1 MVLVLKKLPSFG
13 LTWLVGLALIIG
25 TPIAG
30 DADSTATAQI
40 TVACSDGTT
49 ITVPVDPSTL
59 IDSTGEV
66 QALNPGGLVCTLS
79 QDLLATDNAT
89 ATAPSS
95 PPPCRTTD
103 FMQDGRPLTA
113 VMIDPPFV
121 VTGTVDAQHLCDI
134 GVYYSPEGLGGPF
147 AVDTAT
153 IENAIYYGVLDNSSA
168 FEVDVKNSSI
178 QNIGDVPF
186 DGAQHGVG
194 VSYTGNPAHGI
205 VDGNTISQYQKN
217 GTAMKNGANVTVT
230 NNTVTGRGPTKVI
243 AQNGIE
249 FVNANSPNLSG
260 NTVSMN
266 IYTQTTSC
274 TPGCVGSTTGVTA
287 TGFLLFNTTFK
298 NPGEV
303 APFNHAFRNQVD
315 YFVKSS

>member
-1 MVLVLKKLPSFG
+1 VVVLKKLSSFG

-25 TPIAG
+25 TPFAVA
-30 DADSTATAQI
+30 ADSTATAQI

-66 QALNPGGLVCTLS
+66 QALNPGGLACAPS
-79 QDLLATDNAT
+79 QDLLTTDNTTAT
-89 ATAPSS
+89 ATSDSITCTP
-95 PPPCRTTD
+95 TT

-113 VMIDPPFV
+113 LLINPAFV
-121 VTGTVDAQHLCDI
+121 NVAVDAQHACDI
-134 GVYYSPEGLGGPF
+134 AVYYTGGF
-147 AVDTAT
+147 GGTVDGAT
-153 IENAIYYGVLDNSSA
+153 ISNAIYYGVLDDNSTG
-168 FEVDVKNSSI
+168 EVDVKNSSI
-178 QNIGDVPF
+178 QNIGDAAF
-186 DGAQHGVG
+186 DGSQHGVG
-194 VSYTGNPAHGI
+194 VSYIGSSSNGI
-205 VDGNTISQYQKN
+205 VDNNSISQYQKN
-217 GTAMKNGANVTVT
+217 GMAMKNGANVTVT
-230 NNTVTGRGPTKVI
+230 NNTVTGRGRTKVI

-249 FVNANSPNLSG
+249 FVSATSPNLSG

-274 TPGCVGSTTGVTA
+274 APGCVGSTTGVTA
-287 TGFLLFNTTFK
+287 TGFLLYNTNFK